1 MLRLKITLEAVC
13 SFPLPSII
21 MTYNFSAAS
30 HYDKTSII
38 NENQEAAE
46 DTPPELVRSKRV
58 KKSKDDGVTTVN
70 SVKRPHR
77 SKGVSIHSE
86 EGMPSSC

>member
-1 MLRLKITLEAVC
+1 
-13 SFPLPSII
+13 
-21 MTYNFSAAS
+21 MTYDFSAAS
-30 HYDKTSII
+30 RYDKTSII

-46 DTPPELVRSKRV
+46 DTPPELVTKRV
-58 KKSKDDGVTTVN
+58 KKSKADGITTVN

-86 EGMPSSC
+86 EGMLSSC